1 MCRTKEC
8 RYGTVVCSVV
18 VCIWCVRN
26 QVGGAEIE
34 PAELKALNGRRAV
47 KSAEVEINTEIK
59 KRGDGDAVVLLRDR
73 REIFLSNDRIRND
86 VVLPYDAAAR
96 QYGESF
102 RVVTYESD
110 GVVTRYSTE
119 VDEAG
124 RKRVVSIQP
133 KSDDSVLI
141 DPRFLGMFTSNALNL
156 SNQSLE
162 SIVGRTD
169 RVKST
174 TSVCE
179 RYGETCEMVEYMR
192 EDGRN
197 VRLWI
202 SPSKGYSVVAIETSG
217 GTEDDRKYVLR
228 VESSVELDTRSGV
241 WFPVEVQT
249 EEVVNGATVESS
261 VTSVR
266 VKTLNANLDETVFS
280 LAGLG
285 LPKGQIVS
293 RFGAGGLEQ
302 WDGESLV
309 RPVRPSVPRVK

>member
-8 RYGTVVCSVV
+8 RYGAVVCSVV

-59 KRGDGDAVVLLRDR
+59 KRGDGDAMVLLRDR
-73 REIFLSNDRIRND
+73 REIFLSDDRIRND
-86 VVLPYDAAAR
+86 VVIPYDAAHAR

-141 DPRFLGMFTSNALNL
+141 DPRFLGMCTSNALNL

-169 RVKST
+169 RVKSSV
-174 TSVCE
+174 SVCE
-179 RYGETCEMVEYMR
+179 RHGETCEMVEYVR

-228 VESSVELDTRSGV
+228 VESSVELNTRSGV
-241 WFPVEVQT
+241 WFPVKVQT
-249 EEVVNGATVESS
+249 EEVVDGATVESS

-302 WDGESLV
+302 WMASH
-309 RPVRPSVPRVK
+309 